1 MGVVLG
7 ILVVVVGSVAFGLW
21 LRTWWNKPRALP
33 RRVRDTLPLGRFS
46 GEQQAGLSS
55 PDCPVCLENFT
66 EGEEYR
72 LLPQCGH
79 AFHRA
84 CVDRWFDTHPTCPVC
99 RHHVVAHVPAPP
111 APAPAPAPVA
121 AAPAPSPAPVA
132 AAPAPATAPPPVAAA
147 PVSAPSPVAA
157 APAPAPAPVAEE
169 VEMAARG
176 NDGEEEE

>member
-1 MGVVLG
+1 MAVVMG

-55 PDCPVCLENFT
+55 SDCPVCLENFT
-66 EGEEYR
+66 EGEEFR

-99 RHHVVAHVPAPP
+99 RQQVVAHVPA

-121 AAPAPSPAPVA
+121 AAPAPTLAPAPA
-132 AAPAPATAPPPVAAA
+132 PAAPAPAPA
-147 PVSAPSPVAA
+147 PVAA

-176 NDGEEEE
+176 NDGEEE